1 MSIDKQKKLTKGKG
15 WELVFDPTI
24 KDPPKPPKLPKEL
37 EKQNFKKGGRVKLN
51 TGGYIGKY
59 IKGDLGGKKVSNPS
73 YVKYYKG
80 LV

>member
-1 MSIDKQKKLTKGKG
+1 MGRNNTTNK
-15 WELVFDPTI
+15 PTN
-24 KDPPKPPKLPKEL
+24 KTNVKPLPKVEP
-37 EKQNFKKGGRVKLN
+37 
-51 TGGYIGKY
+51 YIGKM

>member
-1 MSIDKQKKLTKGKG
+1 MPGKEIKGRSKIA
-15 WELVFDPTI
+15 TY
-24 KDPPKPPKLPKEL
+24 
-37 EKQNFKKGGRVKLN
+37 NKGGRVKLSK
-51 TGGYIGKY
+51 GSESPYIGKM

>member
-1 MSIDKQKKLTKGKG
+1 MPGKEIKGRSK
-15 WELVFDPTI
+15 I
-24 KDPPKPPKLPKEL
+24 ASY
-37 EKQNFKKGGRVKLN
+37 KKGGRVKLSK
-51 TGGYIGKY
+51 GSESPYIGKM